1 MTTFGYDAL
10 GQLRWTDGPLPGTVD
25 RVEIEYNSL
34 GHKTRTTDPD
44 KGIWDYRHNALGELT
59 CQRDA
64 RGQGQR
70 LVYDSIGRLV
80 QRIDLIGISNLDNC
94 TGTQVGSTVWTFGNV
109 VNQPSFGQVTREVSS
124 HVGNVAGAGL
134 TITLDYVY
142 DARARVSRI
151 DTVLNEGN
159 GQFVRS
165 YVEQFTFDQF
175 GRPFQSFDASGDSRG
190 SRYLYN
196 ARGYLERVREARE
209 GSQGQ
214 IYWTLT
220 HQDARGNATRAV
232 LGNGME
238 LLRTFNALTGEP
250 ESLLDSMGAQ
260 VAQNT
265 QLI

>member
-1 MTTFGYDAL
+1 
-10 GQLRWTDGPLPGTVD
+10 
-25 RVEIEYNSL
+25 
-34 GHKTRTTDPD
+34 
-44 KGIWDYRHNALGELT
+44 
-59 CQRDA
+59 
-64 RGQGQR
+64 
-70 LVYDSIGRLV
+70 
-80 QRIDLIGISNLDNC
+80 
-94 TGTQVGSTVWTFGNV
+94 
-109 VNQPSFGQVTREVSS
+109 
-124 HVGNVAGAGL
+124 
-134 TITLDYVY
+134 
-142 DARARVSRI
+142 
-151 DTVLNEGN
+151 EGN

-265 QLI
+265 QLIWDQISRLQERHDLRTGHQERFGYDGRNRLTLTEARQGNGSWSVQQRQRSGSPLEK